1 MTMTISSRFIATA
14 LLGLLAAA
22 PASAFNMMSVK
33 DLPIRYMTDEDRA
46 LLQEAAKQALETA
59 ADGETRDWS
68 NPKTGAHGELTP
80 RASYKQ
86 DGVSCRDLEV
96 ANSARGRS
104 NRLVLT
110 LCRQDDGEWKI
121 ER

>member
-1 MTMTISSRFIATA
+1 MTMTTSPKCLVAA
-14 LLGLLAAA
+14 LLCSLAATPA
-22 PASAFNMMSVK
+22 PAFNMMSVK

-46 LLQEAAKQALETA
+46 LLQEAAAQALETA

-68 NPKTGAHGELTP
+68 NPKTGARGELTP

-110 LCRQDDGEWKI
+110 LCKQGDGEWKI
-121 ER
+121 EP